1 MRQRKQAEIEKYI
14 IHKNST
20 IIDYNYNVGDK
31 VLVRINQAYK
41 YETPFQGPYA
51 IIQTWRNGTVTIKM
65 GTVTSRLNIF
75 RIKPYYSQ
83 EI

>member
-1 MRQRKQAEIEKYI
+1 MRQQKQAEIEKYI

-41 YETPFQGPYA
+41 YETPFQGPYE
-51 IIQTWRNGTVTIKM
+51 IIQMWTNITVTI
-65 GTVTSRLNIF
+65 
-75 RIKPYYSQ
+75 
-83 EI
+83 